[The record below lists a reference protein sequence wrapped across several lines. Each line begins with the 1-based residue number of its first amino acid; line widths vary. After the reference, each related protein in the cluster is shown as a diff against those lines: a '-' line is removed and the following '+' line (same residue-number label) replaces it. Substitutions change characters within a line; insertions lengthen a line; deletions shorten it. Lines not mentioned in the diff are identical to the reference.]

1 MKIKATKG
9 KDAMRYKLQNRRILV
24 QKIEDNQYIIR
35 LVRMLPKDFNNL
47 EDFDSLRS
55 NQDIKKYRNRYVLT
69 TSFRLT
75 EEALE
80 CLTHAYKELN
90 K

>member
-1 MKIKATKG
+1 MKIKATKS
-9 KDAMRYKLQNRRILV
+9 KDGIIYILPNRRILV
-24 QKIEDNQYIIR
+24 EKIDKEY
-35 LVRMLPKDFNNL
+35 LATMVKMLPKDFNNF
-47 EDFDSLRS
+47 EDFDSLRY

-80 CLTHAYKELN
+80 CITHAYKELN